1 MAGSS
6 EDKTDQHMK
15 FITYEVDQRVATI
28 TLSRPEKRNALHP
41 DLIKELFDAFELA
54 KNDSSVKVIV
64 LKADGE
70 VFSAGA
76 DLAYLQQLQSNTFE
90 ENLIDSNNLKNLFYQ
105 IYSLPKVVI
114 AQLEGSAIAGG
125 CGLVSVC
132 DLVFAVPEAQFG
144 YSEVKIGFIPALVS
158 CFLVRKLGEARTN
171 ELLLSGALISA
182 DKALNYGLINFVV
195 EASMIGAEVQKY
207 AQKLVNETSLSAVS
221 MTKTLIKEVQQM
233 SLEESLDLAV
243 RMNAEAR
250 GTEDC
255 KKGIAA
261 FLNKEKIS
269 W

>member
-1 MAGSS
+1 
-6 EDKTDQHMK
+6 
-15 FITYEVDQRVATI
+15 
-28 TLSRPEKRNALHP
+28 
-41 DLIKELFDAFELA
+41 
-54 KNDSSVKVIV
+54 
-64 LKADGE
+64 
-70 VFSAGA
+70 
-76 DLAYLQQLQSNTFE
+76 
-90 ENLIDSNNLKNLFYQ
+90 
-105 IYSLPKVVI
+105 
-114 AQLEGSAIAGG
+114 
-125 CGLVSVC
+125 
-132 DLVFAVPEAQFG
+132 
-144 YSEVKIGFIPALVS
+144 
-158 CFLVRKLGEARTN
+158 LVRKLGEARTN

-182 DKALNYGLINFVV
+182 DQALKYGLINFVV

-233 SLEESLDLAV
+233 SLEESLHLAV